1 MLQIAVINESTA
13 IADGPVQQMIPAFST
28 QWNTDLNAV
37 WGVGAA
43 NFVFSPSKHF
53 AW

>member
-28 QWNTDLNAV
+28 QWNTDLKRIHSAR
-37 WGVGAA
+37 GPRADRRLLATG
-43 NFVFSPSKHF
+43 FS
-53 AW
+53 